1 VKDKHIIDILE
12 NAPFADLTESESTL
26 IRGHMEGC
34 ATCHRAYQAA
44 QLSALLI
51 KERTAEAIDPSPFFH
66 TKVMAA
72 WRDQQAVERAPALG
86 RLWKSAGAFVS
97 SLAVTTAALAAF
109 SFLAPSSGT
118 TTLQDATV
126 ALNPYSAEAV
136 VLDQNQ
142 GEDQMTYEQ
151 VLSTI
156 YANDNEAK

>member
-12 NAPFADLTESESTL
+12 NAPLADLTESESTL
-26 IRGHMEGC
+26 IRTHVEGC

-66 TKVMAA
+66 TRVMAA
-72 WRDQQAVERAPALG
+72 WREQQAVERAPVLG

-118 TTLQDATV
+118 TTLQDAAV

-142 GEDQMTYEQ
+142 SEDQMTYEQ

>member
-1 VKDKHIIDILE
+1 MKDKHIIDILE

-26 IRGHMEGC
+26 IRAHVEGC

-51 KERTAEAIDPSPFFH
+51 KECTAEAIDPSPFFH

-72 WRDQQAVERAPALG
+72 WREQQAVERTPALG

>member
-1 VKDKHIIDILE
+1 MKDEHIVEILE
-12 NAPFADLTESESTL
+12 NAPLADLTESETTL
-26 IRGHMEGC
+26 IRTHVESC
-34 ATCHRAYQAA
+34 AACHRAYEAA
-44 QLSALLI
+44 QLSTLLI
-51 KERTAEAIDPSPFFH
+51 KERTAEAIEPSPFFH
-66 TKVMAA
+66 TRVMAA
-72 WRDQQAVERAPALG
+72 WREQQSVDRAPALG

-118 TTLQDATV
+118 PTLQETAV
-126 ALNPYSAEAV
+126 ASSPYSAEAV

-142 GEDQMTYEQ
+142 SEDQMTYEQ

>member
-1 VKDKHIIDILE
+1 
-12 NAPFADLTESESTL
+12 
-26 IRGHMEGC
+26 
-34 ATCHRAYQAA
+34 
-44 QLSALLI
+44 
-51 KERTAEAIDPSPFFH
+51 
-66 TKVMAA
+66 
-72 WRDQQAVERAPALG
+72 
-86 RLWKSAGAFVS
+86 
-97 SLAVTTAALAAF
+97 VTTAALAAF

-142 GEDQMTYEQ
+142 SEDQMTYEQ

>member
-12 NAPFADLTESESTL
+12 NAPLADLTESESTL
-26 IRGHMEGC
+26 IRAHVEDC

-66 TKVMAA
+66 TRVMAA
-72 WRDQQAVERAPALG
+72 WREQQAVERAPALG

-142 GEDQMTYEQ
+142 SEDQMTYEQ

>member
-12 NAPFADLTESESTL
+12 NAPFADLTQSESTL
-26 IRGHMEGC
+26 IRAHVEDC

-51 KERTAEAIDPSPFFH
+51 KERTAEAIEPSPFFH
-66 TKVMAA
+66 TRVMAA
-72 WRDQQAVERAPALG
+72 WREQQAVERAPALG

-109 SFLAPSSGT
+109 TFLAPSSGT
-118 TTLQDATV
+118 LTLQDATV

-142 GEDQMTYEQ
+142 SEDQMTYEQ

>member
-1 VKDKHIIDILE
+1 MKDEHIIDILE
-12 NAPFADLTESESTL
+12 NAPLADLTESESTM
-26 IRGHMEGC
+26 IRAHVEGC

-66 TKVMAA
+66 TRVMAA
-72 WRDQQAVERAPALG
+72 WREQQAVERAPALG

-142 GEDQMTYEQ
+142 SEDQMTYEQ

>member
-26 IRGHMEGC
+26 IRAHVEAC
-34 ATCHRAYQAA
+34 ATCHRAYRAA

-51 KERTAEAIDPSPFFH
+51 KERTAEAIDASPFFH

-72 WRDQQAVERAPALG
+72 WREQQAVERTPALG

-109 SFLAPSSGT
+109 SFLAPSSGI

-142 GEDQMTYEQ
+142 SEDQMTYEQ